1 MAKNLFA
8 KATTKKAPKKSKT
21 DKRIVNI
28 SGKEFAKKLQ
38 EYAILKDQLDD
49 IKASFAM
56 AQSEIKTR
64 GIEEYAKLVNLE
76 KNDVGSFVITS
87 DNDSSVMFLPTK
99 KYIKIDEVEAER
111 LTTEYGENIINE
123 ETAYG
128 FNAEILMRNMEAIS
142 EALLNGVLS
151 DEDTE
156 NLIVATTTQVI
167 KKDTL
172 DKVYILAQESENSI
186 SDVLDDIQPVYQLK
200 NASIGKI
207 EKKD

>member
-64 GIEEYAKLVNLE
+64 GIEEYAKLVNLLPVYYYNFSFREADIDYLNNSKFKNINLRIE
-76 KNDVGSFVITS
+76 KVKKVNKDFSLYRLVGSF
-87 DNDSSVMFLPTK
+87 
-99 KYIKIDEVEAER
+99 
-111 LTTEYGENIINE
+111 
-123 ETAYG
+123 
-128 FNAEILMRNMEAIS
+128 
-142 EALLNGVLS
+142 
-151 DEDTE
+151 
-156 NLIVATTTQVI
+156 
-167 KKDTL
+167 
-172 DKVYILAQESENSI
+172 
-186 SDVLDDIQPVYQLK
+186 
-200 NASIGKI
+200 
-207 EKKD
+207 